1 MQPEMQL
8 RMPRPGKAL
17 MAVMVSILALWVLF
31 AVRINWVGTGQ
42 SAFDLM
48 VGSSSAVL
56 HGEVWRLFTA
66 PLVHAPSD
74 PSHVLVTL
82 LGLYFLGP
90 SLEDRWGPKKMLLF
104 LFGSAAFAFGLQV
117 LADALVLHKDS
128 AWIAVRALPHE
139 AGLDDALSE
148 HTDRRWFGGLGMV
161 EAIAVAWALNNRD
174 ARVNLFFV
182 LPVSGTMLLVFIF
195 GMSVFNVIARH
206 APPEGLV
213 TPFGGMLAGYLF
225 GDASPL
231 RRLWLKGRLRRLQAE
246 TAKLSGQRRPRS
258 GPSLHVIQGGGDR
271 PTKDKRY
278 LN

>member
-17 MAVMVSILALWVLF
+17 MAVMVAILAIWVLF
-31 AVRINWVGTGQ
+31 AVGINWGGANARVL
-42 SAFDLM
+42 APF
-48 VGSSSAVL
+48 VGSSEAVL
-56 HGEVWRLFTA
+56 HGQVWRLFTA
-66 PLVHAPSD
+66 PLIHDPNE

-90 SLEDRWGPKKMLLF
+90 SLEDRWGPKKTLLF
-104 LFGSAAFAFGLQV
+104 LFGSAVFAFALEV
-117 LADALVLHKDS
+117 LVGAAVPRFAS
-128 AWIAVRALPHE
+128 PAWI
-139 AGLDDALSE
+139 
-148 HTDRRWFGGLGMV
+148 GGLGMV
-161 EAIAVAWALNNRD
+161 EATAVAWALNNRD

-195 GMSVFNVIARH
+195 GMSVLNVIARH

-231 RRLWLKGRLRRLQAE
+231 RRFWLKGRLRRLQAE
-246 TAKLSGQRRPRS
+246 TARLSGQRRPRS
-258 GPSLHVIQGGGDR
+258 GPSLHVIQGGGDKAK
-271 PTKDKRY
+271 KDKRY